1 MKRVVH
7 AACPHDCPDACGV
20 LITIEDG
27 RATRIQGD
35 PDHPVT
41 RGFLCAKVA
50 KYLDRVYSPDRVL
63 YPMRRVTPTG
73 PVTHPAVAGDG
84 ARATQAFQRITWD
97 EALDEIKQKFESIIA
112 QHGPEAI
119 LPYSY
124 GGTLGALNG
133 ASMDRRFFHRLGA
146 SQLERTICSDA
157 GELGLQSVI
166 GIKMGTEPEQFVHS
180 RYIIAWA
187 SNIHGNNV
195 HLWPFIE
202 EARRK
207 GAKLVVIDPYRTRTA
222 KLADWYL
229 PINPG
234 TDAALALGMMH
245 VIISENLF
253 DADYVSRYTVGFED
267 LKARAQQYPPEKVAH
282 WTGISAAD
290 IRQLAREY
298 ATVRPSV
305 IRVNYGI
312 QRSDGGGMAMRAV
325 TMLPCLIGSWKEL
338 GGGLQLS
345 TSGAF
350 GLNTEALKMPEL
362 MQKSLGRPARVVNMV
377 QLGRALNTLTAPPI
391 QALFVYSSNPA
402 AVCPNH
408 NEVVRGLK
416 RPDLFTVVHEQFFT
430 DTTDYADIVLPATTF
445 FEHKDLQ
452 TAYGHY
458 YLQISN
464 QAMDPLGEC
473 RSNVDLFRALA
484 GRMGF
489 DDECFRETVDSMIDR
504 ALDSP
509 NPLLQGI
516 TRERLEK
523 EPFIRLS
530 FGPAERSS
538 PGAENFAPFLPFAQ
552 GNFPTPSGKA
562 EFYSE
567 ALRQQGLDPV
577 VAFAPPEE
585 SRHGSSSKASGFPLE
600 LLARKPDNHL
610 NSSFANIPSVRQMEP
625 WMGDLEM
632 HHSDAQ
638 ARGVRDGDRIRA
650 FNARGEIVLR
660 ARVDGAVPPGVVA
673 ARLDWARFSPGGGNI
688 NVLTSEKLTDLGNA
702 ATFYSVCVE
711 VEVFRA

>member
-1 MKRVVH
+1 
-7 AACPHDCPDACGV
+7 
-20 LITIEDG
+20 
-27 RATRIQGD
+27 
-35 PDHPVT
+35 
-41 RGFLCAKVA
+41 
-50 KYLDRVYSPDRVL
+50 
-63 YPMRRVTPTG
+63 
-73 PVTHPAVAGDG
+73 
-84 ARATQAFQRITWD
+84 
-97 EALDEIKQKFESIIA
+97 
-112 QHGPEAI
+112 
-119 LPYSY
+119 
-124 GGTLGALNG
+124 
-133 ASMDRRFFHRLGA
+133 
-146 SQLERTICSDA
+146 
-157 GELGLQSVI
+157 
-166 GIKMGTEPEQFVHS
+166 
-180 RYIIAWA
+180 
-187 SNIHGNNV
+187 
-195 HLWPFIE
+195 
-202 EARRK
+202 
-207 GAKLVVIDPYRTRTA
+207 
-222 KLADWYL
+222 
-229 PINPG
+229 
-234 TDAALALGMMH
+234 MMH

-267 LKARAQQYPPEKVAH
+267 LKARAQQYPPAKVAH

>member
-1 MKRVVH
+1 
-7 AACPHDCPDACGV
+7 
-20 LITIEDG
+20 
-27 RATRIQGD
+27 
-35 PDHPVT
+35 
-41 RGFLCAKVA
+41 
-50 KYLDRVYSPDRVL
+50 
-63 YPMRRVTPTG
+63 
-73 PVTHPAVAGDG
+73 
-84 ARATQAFQRITWD
+84 
-97 EALDEIKQKFESIIA
+97 
-112 QHGPEAI
+112 
-119 LPYSY
+119 
-124 GGTLGALNG
+124 
-133 ASMDRRFFHRLGA
+133 
-146 SQLERTICSDA
+146 
-157 GELGLQSVI
+157 
-166 GIKMGTEPEQFVHS
+166 
-180 RYIIAWA
+180 
-187 SNIHGNNV
+187 
-195 HLWPFIE
+195 
-202 EARRK
+202 
-207 GAKLVVIDPYRTRTA
+207 
-222 KLADWYL
+222 
-229 PINPG
+229 
-234 TDAALALGMMH
+234 
-245 VIISENLF
+245 
-253 DADYVSRYTVGFED
+253 
-267 LKARAQQYPPEKVAH
+267 
-282 WTGISAAD
+282 
-290 IRQLAREY
+290 
-298 ATVRPSV
+298 
-305 IRVNYGI
+305 
-312 QRSDGGGMAMRAV
+312 
-325 TMLPCLIGSWKEL
+325 
-338 GGGLQLS
+338 
-345 TSGAF
+345 
-350 GLNTEALKMPEL
+350 
-362 MQKSLGRPARVVNMV
+362 
-377 QLGRALNTLTAPPI
+377 
-391 QALFVYSSNPA
+391 
-402 AVCPNH
+402 
-408 NEVVRGLK
+408 
-416 RPDLFTVVHEQFFT
+416 
-430 DTTDYADIVLPATTF
+430 
-445 FEHKDLQ
+445 
-452 TAYGHY
+452 
-458 YLQISN
+458 
-464 QAMDPLGEC
+464 
-473 RSNVDLFRALA
+473 
-484 GRMGF
+484 MGF